1 MNIKFAALLPVT
13 VVASACFYVRTN
25 ATLLDPTVHLA
36 RTCPDAVKLYTLPDR
51 VQQPYREIALLN
63 STGQT
68 LYSDEGDM
76 MKSMREKAALV
87 GANGIILG
95 GIEEPSAIT
104 KVVGE
109 VAKAG
114 VDRTGHAMAIYVA
127 GDSAN
132 STAACAKKR

>member
-1 MNIKFAALLPVT
+1 MKIQRLVLLPVA
-13 VVASACFYVRTN
+13 VAALACFYVRTN
-25 ATLLDPTVHLA
+25 ATMLDPTLHLA

-51 VQQPYREIALLN
+51 VQQPYREVALLN

-76 MKSMREKAALV
+76 MKSMREKAAAV

-95 GIEEPSAIT
+95 GIEEPNAIT

-109 VAKAG
+109 VARAG
-114 VDRTGHAMAIYVA
+114 VDRTGRAMAIYVA

-132 STAACAKKR
+132 SVAACAKKR